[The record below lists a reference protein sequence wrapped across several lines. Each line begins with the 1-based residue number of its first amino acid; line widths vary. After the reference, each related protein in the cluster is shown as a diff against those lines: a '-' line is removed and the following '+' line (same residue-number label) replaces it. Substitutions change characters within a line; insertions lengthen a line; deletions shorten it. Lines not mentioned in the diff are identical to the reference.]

1 MEVEVR
7 ELMNRNP
14 YAVGVETNISDAA
27 ELMRETGANCLV
39 VMRDQRVEGIITDRD
54 MALGCLGDSHVSWK
68 CQVYKHMTLQRQT
81 VSPQLHFGD
90 ASIMMID
97 RDMDHLPV
105 MEDGQLV
112 GLISS
117 DQLYQAIDREMA
129 ASAV

>member
-1 MEVEVR
+1 MDVS
-7 ELMNRNP
+7 ELMNREP
-14 YAVGVETNISDAA
+14 HAVGVETSISDAA
-27 ELMRETGANCLV
+27 QLMKSTGASCLV
-39 VMRDQRVEGIITDRD
+39 VMRDNKVEGIITDRD
-54 MALGCLGDSHVSWK
+54 MALGCLVDGHVSWK

-81 VSPQLHFGD
+81 VSPSLHFGD

-117 DQLYQAIDREMA
+117 GQLFQAIDREMA
-129 ASAV
+129 TASV